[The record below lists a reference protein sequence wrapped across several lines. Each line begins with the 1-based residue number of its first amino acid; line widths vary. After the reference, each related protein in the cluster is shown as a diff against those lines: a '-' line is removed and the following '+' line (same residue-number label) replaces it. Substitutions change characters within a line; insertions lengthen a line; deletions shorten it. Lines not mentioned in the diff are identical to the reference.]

1 VKTLFIDRKNSEL
14 EIDRGRLIIRIE
26 QVRPHT
32 SIPVNNVD
40 MLVVS
45 ASVQFSST
53 LLNALT
59 KAGITAVFINPRQTD
74 ACTITCGLMHN
85 NAERRMLQYGAIADP
100 QRRLELSQELVYY
113 KLRFQRHMLL
123 RALRT
128 RPDKR
133 HALMEGGKRI
143 SHAMD
148 KTTDATSI
156 SSLRGLEGAA
166 AAAYF
171 EAYKS
176 LFAPTLQFTCRN
188 RRPPRDPVNVILSL
202 TYTLL
207 HAEAVRTLFATGFD
221 PLLGIYHDTS
231 FGRESLACDL
241 VEIFRA
247 QADRWVWRLFA
258 DETLCLDH
266 FSMNTSAGELPC
278 ILGKRGREIYY
289 SEYSGIAQGIRRLMR
304 RASRHWL
311 ARLSAPKKALTDA
324 TALRGTIHAWPGNNP
339 FDTRTSGTS
348 ASEINPS
355 ETEI

>member
-1 VKTLFIDRKNSEL
+1 MKTLFIDRKNAEL
-14 EIDRGRLIIRIE
+14 EVDRGRLIIRLE
-26 QVRPHT
+26 ALRPHT
-32 SIPVNNVD
+32 SIPVSNID

-59 KAGITAVFINPRQTD
+59 QAGITSVFINPRQTD

-85 NAERRMLQYGAIADP
+85 NAERRLLQYRAITNHE
-100 QRRLELSQELVYY
+100 QRLALSKQLVYH
-113 KLRFQRHMLL
+113 KLRFQRHYLI

-133 HALMEGGKRI
+133 HELMMGGKRI
-143 SHAMD
+143 SDTMD
-148 KTTDATSI
+148 KVYTADNIA
-156 SSLRGLEGAA
+156 SLRGLEGFA

-171 EAYKS
+171 EAYHA
-176 LFAPTLQFTCRN
+176 LFAPALQFHARN

-241 VEIFRA
+241 VEIFRP
-247 QADRWVWRLFA
+247 QADRWIWRLFA
-258 DETLCLDH
+258 DEILRADH
-266 FSMNTSAGELPC
+266 FSMSNATDDLPC

-289 SEYSGIAQGIRRLMR
+289 SQYSHAAHGFRRLMR

-311 ARLSAPKKALTDA
+311 TQLKNDQTNQQTLPNPLSESH
-324 TALRGTIHAWPGNNP
+324 IVH
-339 FDTRTSGTS
+339 
-348 ASEINPS
+348 
-355 ETEI
+355 